1 MHLAAKPV
9 ANLFKESKMERKVP
23 NMKESSPDH
32 KMMHDHVKQHAAGHK
47 HHSEMFKP
55 HAAGHQYEQE
65 KVEAMCKGG
74 KA

>member
-1 MHLAAKPV
+1 
-9 ANLFKESKMERKVP
+9 MERKVP
-23 NMKESSPDH
+23 NMNEPTPTH
-32 KMMHDHVKQHAAGHK
+32 KMHHDHVKQHAAGHK
-47 HHSEMFKP
+47 HHSQDFMK

>member
-1 MHLAAKPV
+1 
-9 ANLFKESKMERKVP
+9 MERKVP
-23 NMKESSPDH
+23 NMKEPTPAH
-32 KMMHDHVKQHAAGHK
+32 KMVHDHVKQ
-47 HHSEMFKP
+47 

>member
-1 MHLAAKPV
+1 
-9 ANLFKESKMERKVP
+9 MERKVP
-23 NMKESSPDH
+23 NMKEPTPVH
-32 KMMHDHVKQHAAGHK
+32 KMMHDQVKQHAAGHK
-47 HHSEMFKP
+47 HHSQDFMK

>member
-1 MHLAAKPV
+1 
-9 ANLFKESKMERKVP
+9 MERKVP
-23 NMKESSPDH
+23 NMKEPTPAH

-47 HHSEMFKP
+47 HHSQDFMK